1 MLVHPGSITPN
12 QVTAKYITAACW
24 HYSGRSISTP
34 VASCTV
40 SRPYILGKVAF
51 NKIQIALAYV
61 GRLVILNT
69 YVKEVTMLR
78 VCLLYT
84 SPSPRDGLLSR
95 MPSSA

>member
-1 MLVHPGSITPN
+1 MCIRDR
-12 QVTAKYITAACW
+12 AKCITAACW

-34 VASCTV
+34 VASCSV

-69 YVKEVTMLR
+69 YVEEVTILK
-78 VCLLYT
+78 VAF
-84 SPSPRDGLLSR
+84 SPGLFRD
-95 MPSSA
+95 AW